1 MVTVLETSRKEK
13 ATDKGFE
20 IVRELL
26 VDPYSERNLVLDV
39 LLGGV
44 FLIGGQVMRLL
55 PARDPWYPQ
64 CWCVEAEVDHFDV
77 LNSPANV
84 ALGVLQLFQKNGANS
99 AKITATYRAPD
110 VDIQSGSAT
119 VPPGSSTGQGQ
130 GQQQDAKQ
138 EMELASESEDY
149 SASQLTLPKR
159 YWVWATDN
167 KPIANTDTEITIPV
181 PKVEYQLVRHYV
193 INKPR
198 RAIRRLLNRVN
209 EDPISFQTYEESE
222 ECVRFDGVH
231 SSRKIANRGIP
242 FWEMAYKFSVMAVFD
257 KIEDDSIIDVGWNR
271 FFRPDTGRWERPK
284 VAGSAGTGR
293 RPYLFDSGVNQVLNG
308 STVSGFDL
316 LFHPLAT

>member
-1 MVTVLETSRKEK
+1 MVTVLEVSRKEK
-13 ATDKGFE
+13 ATDKGLE
-20 IVRELL
+20 IVRDFL
-26 VDPYSERNLVLDV
+26 VDPYSERTLVLDV

-44 FLIGGQVMRLL
+44 VLIGGEVRRLL

-64 CWCVEAEVDHFDV
+64 CWCVEAEADHFDV
-77 LNSPANV
+77 LNSPANL
-84 ALGVLQLFQKNGANS
+84 ALGVLQLFERNFSQS
-99 AKITATYRAPD
+99 ATIRATYRAPD
-110 VDIQSGSAT
+110 VDILSGAAK

-130 GQQQDAKQ
+130 GQNPDTKQ

-159 YWVWATDN
+159 YWVWNSDS
-167 KPIANTDTEITIPV
+167 KPIANTETEITIPV

-209 EDPISFQTYEESE
+209 EDAVSFQTYEESA
-222 ECVRFDGVH
+222 ECVRFDGLH

-242 FWEMAYKFSVMAVFD
+242 FWELAYKFSIMAVFD
-257 KIEDDSIIDVGWNR
+257 TIEDDTIQDVGWNR
-271 FFRPDTGRWERPK
+271 FFRPDKNRWERPK
-284 VAGSAGTGR
+284 IAGAAGPAR
-293 RPYLFDSGVNQVLNG
+293 RPYLFDSGVAQVIKG
-308 STVSGFDL
+308 ATVSGFDL